1 MLWSNQVRKK
11 LLQQWVTS
19 QQDPDCIEADL
30 VISKSASKK
39 KRGVKELLTTQEMIK
54 REIPMEKIRAV
65 VARGQ
70 GVPDE
75 DCPDVPS
82 LVRFWIHTS
91 NVQIDE
97 DEEKQE
103 QRVKVQASGSAAID
117 GVFAATGPGSTAGL
131 GADSMQRI
139 LEGLGKQ
146 PEGLIYTSQKCKYH
160 IYYICCVLCLMFLK
174 L

>member
-1 MLWSNQVRKK
+1 M
-11 LLQQWVTS
+11 
-19 QQDPDCIEADL
+19 
-30 VISKSASKK
+30 
-39 KRGVKELLTTQEMIK
+39 KELLTTQEMIK

-65 VARGQ
+65 VAKGQ

-103 QRVKVQASGSAAID
+103 QRVKVQANGAAGID
-117 GVFAATGPGSTAGL
+117 GVFATGSGLSTAGL
-131 GADSMQRI
+131 GADSMQKI

-146 PEGLIYTSQKCKYH
+146 PAEGLISHIFKKCIYH
-160 IYYICCVLCLMFLK
+160 IYKLKMYLLPCCVLESRIVSKTIVTDSDL
-174 L
+174 

>member
-1 MLWSNQVRKK
+1 M
-11 LLQQWVTS
+11 
-19 QQDPDCIEADL
+19 
-30 VISKSASKK
+30 ISKSASKK
-39 KRGVKELLTTQEMIK
+39 KRGMKELLTTQEMIK

-103 QRVKVQASGSAAID
+103 QRVKVQANGAAGID
-117 GVFAATGPGSTAGL
+117 GVFATGSGSSTAGL
-131 GADSMQRI
+131 GADHTQKN

-146 PEGLIYTSQKCKYH
+146 PEGLISH
-160 IYYICCVLCLMFLK
+160 LLLLK
-174 L
+174 VYKTISKMIETDSILVHHPHHAGSRFSPSHLISNCRIATNS